1 MNPKRGLLYIIVA
14 LTIILFSLLP
24 RTAQAQR
31 AVSGVV
37 VDSLTGMPLPG
48 VNAVLFNSDSSFI
61 KGVATDTA
69 GTFRLAVPL
78 RTQYILRLSMIGYKS
93 YYVNIAKNKRGN
105 TALDTIFMTYND
117 AALKGVVVKG
127 TRPDMVVKD
136 DTTSFN
142 AAEYNVPEGEAL
154 EELIKLLPGV
164 EIDGTNITYNGKTI
178 SEFKI
183 NGKDFFKGNRSIA
196 LKNLPVELIKQI
208 KAYEKKSDYA
218 EQTGID
224 DGNEQTVMDI
234 ELKKEL
240 NETWTTNYD
249 AGVGSYGRYIQKI
262 FANRITDRSR
272 LTLTGNMNNDD
283 ARSNNKSFGADFSAN
298 NGKMKKENGRLELGG
313 HIGGHNDHSHNQTWR
328 NAENYMGTGQTSQ
341 FSNSDSYNKN
351 KSAGLSGNLRMEWHP
366 DTLTTVT
373 ASTNLAFTKTN
384 SFSRSRS
391 VRFNNDPYDIV
402 SDNDPLGNVFSDD
415 FSEATMP
422 ELYQATINRK
432 ATTSK
437 GNGDSYSFA
446 LTGML
451 VRRFNS
457 QGRNAS
463 FDFNIASSDGQNR
476 TFRISDIYYY
486 KNTEENR
493 HTFQDQYTFT
503 PTHNWNYNARASYS
517 EPILK
522 GLHLQASYGFERSR
536 NRNDRLLY
544 ELDSLDGWRYGEHE
558 LGELPQGVDSMQAA
572 LSMQNSHYSTYD
584 NFNHSWRASLNYTS
598 KKINA
603 FVATK
608 INYNTTNLHYQRST
622 IDTVL
627 IRRILRQSPSAMF
640 RYRVSKNENVELR
653 YSGWSSEP
661 AMTNRIPVTDN
672 SDPLNI
678 RLSGGNLK
686 PAWNNRIR
694 FGYSKFITKRQ
705 QNWDVNAQFEQSSN
719 NISTA
724 ILYDET
730 TGVRTTQP
738 KNINGNW
745 SARTDF
751 TFTTGFGKNK
761 AFRLKSSL
769 TTDYD
774 NSVGYISTGSK
785 ASSEKNT
792 TRTTSIFPRANL
804 RYRTDVFEAKIGAS
818 LRYRHTDNELRPQS
832 NMDTYNY
839 SYQASARVRL
849 PWKMTI
855 ESEMKMNS
863 RRGYSNKNMN
873 TDELVWN
880 ATASQNFF
888 KGSPLIVRLKLYDIL
903 HNRSNISRTIS
914 AQSRVD
920 SENDSSY
927 SYFMLHVILRL
938 NIFNGKVSS
947 GFGKS
952 KGEKKK
958 KMQ

>member
-24 RTAQAQR
+24 RNVQAQR

-37 VDSLTGMPLPG
+37 VDSLTGMPLLG

-61 KGVATDTA
+61 KGVATDTT
-69 GTFRLAVPL
+69 GTFRLAVHS

-93 YYVNIAKNKRGN
+93 YYVNIAKNKQGN
-105 TALDTIFMTYND
+105 MALDTIFMAYND
-117 AALKGVVVKG
+117 AALKDVVIKG
-127 TRPDMVVKD
+127 TRPDMVIKD

-183 NGKDFFKGNRSIA
+183 NGKDFFKGNRRIA

-240 NETWTTNYD
+240 NETWIANYD

-262 FANRITDRSR
+262 FANRMTDRSR

-283 ARSNNKSFGADFSAN
+283 ARSNNKSFGADFSIN

-366 DTLTTVT
+366 DTLTVVT
-373 ASTNLAFTKTN
+373 ASTNLSFTKTN

-391 VRFNNDPYDIV
+391 VRFNNDPYAIV
-402 SDNDPLGNVFSDD
+402 NDNDPLGNVFSDD
-415 FSEATMP
+415 FSEETMP
-422 ELYQATINRK
+422 ELYGATINRK

-463 FDFNIASSDGQNR
+463 FDFNIASSDGQNK

-486 KNTEENR
+486 KNTEDNR
-493 HTFQDQYTFT
+493 HTFQDQYISS
-503 PTHNWNYNARASYS
+503 PTHNWNYEARASYS
-517 EPILK
+517 EPIVK
-522 GLHLQASYGFERSR
+522 GLHFQASYGFGRSR
-536 NRNDRLLY
+536 SRSDRALY

-572 LSMQNSHYSTYD
+572 LNIQNSHYSTYD
-584 NFNHSWRASLNYTS
+584 NFNHSWRASLNYTG

-608 INYNTTNLHYQRST
+608 INYNTTNLHYRQSI

-640 RYRVSKNENVELR
+640 RYRVSKNENMELH
-653 YSGWSSEP
+653 YNGWSNEP

-694 FGYSKFITKRQ
+694 LGYSKFITKRQ

-751 TFTTGFGKNK
+751 TFTAGFGKNK

-769 TTDYD
+769 TTEYD
-774 NSVGYISTGSK
+774 NSVGYISTDSK

-792 TRTTSIFPRANL
+792 TRTTSLYPRANL

-855 ESEMKMNS
+855 ESEVKMNS

-888 KGSPLIVRLKLYDIL
+888 KGSPLIVRLKVFDIL

-927 SYFMLHVILRL
+927 SYFMLHMILRL

-947 GFGKS
+947 GYGKS

>member
-14 LTIILFSLLP
+14 LTIVLFSLLP
-24 RTAQAQR
+24 RTANAQR

-69 GTFRLAVPL
+69 GTFRLAIPL

-93 YYVNIAKNKRGN
+93 HYVNIAKNKHGN

-117 AALKGVVVKG
+117 ASLKGVVVKG
-127 TRPDMVVKD
+127 TRPDMVIKD

-249 AGVGSYGRYIQKI
+249 AGVGSYGRYIQKL

-283 ARSNNKSFGADFSAN
+283 ARSNNKSFGADFSTN
-298 NGKMKKENGRLELGG
+298 NGKMKKENGRFELGG

-391 VRFNNDPYDIV
+391 VRFNDDPYEIV

-486 KNTEENR
+486 KNTEDNR
-493 HTFQDQYTFT
+493 HTFQDQYTFS
-503 PTHNWNYNARASYS
+503 PTHNWNYNARLSYS

-536 NRNDRLLY
+536 SRSDRLLY

-572 LSMQNSHYSTYD
+572 LSTQNSHYSTYD
-584 NFNHSWRASLNYTS
+584 NFNHSWQASLNYTS

-608 INYNTTNLHYQRST
+608 INYNTTNLYYQRST

-640 RYRVSKNENVELR
+640 RYRVSKNEKVELR
-653 YSGWSSEP
+653 YNGWSNEP

-686 PAWNNRIR
+686 PAWNNRIK

-751 TFTTGFGKNK
+751 TFTTGFGKSK

-769 TTDYD
+769 TTNYD

-792 TRTTSIFPRANL
+792 TRTTSLFPRVNL
-804 RYRTDVFEAKIGAS
+804 RYRTDIFEAKIGAS

-947 GFGKS
+947 GYGKS

>member
-93 YYVNIAKNKRGN
+93 HYVNIAKNKRGN

-164 EIDGTNITYNGKTI
+164 EIDETNITYNGKTI

-208 KAYEKKSDYA
+208 KTYEKKSDYA

-283 ARSNNKSFGADFSAN
+283 ARSNNKSFGADFSTN

-391 VRFNNDPYDIV
+391 VRFNNDPYEIV
-402 SDNDPLGNVFSDD
+402 SDNDPLGNVFNDD

-493 HTFQDQYTFT
+493 HTFQDQYTFA

-598 KKINA
+598 KKITA

-694 FGYSKFITKRQ
+694 FGYSKFLTKRQ

-761 AFRLKSSL
+761 TFRLKSSL

>member
-1 MNPKRGLLYIIVA
+1 MSYFKRGHIYIIVA
-14 LTIILFSLLP
+14 LTIILFSILP
-24 RTAQAQR
+24 QTRAQR

-37 VDSLTGMPLPG
+37 VDSLTRMPLPG
-48 VNAVLFNSDSSFI
+48 VNAVLFNTDSSFI

-69 GTFRLAVPL
+69 GIFKLGIQTRM
-78 RTQYILRLSMIGYKS
+78 QYILRLSMIGYKS
-93 YYVNIAKNKRGN
+93 HYVNIAKNRQGKML
-105 TALDTIFMTYND
+105 LDTIFLTYNES
-117 AALKGVVVKG
+117 ALKDVVVKG
-127 TRPDMVVKD
+127 TRPDMVTKE

-142 AAEYNVPEGEAL
+142 AAEYNVPEGESL
-154 EELIKLLPGV
+154 EELVKLLPGV
-164 EIDGTNITYNGKTI
+164 EIDGTNITYNGKPI

-183 NGKDFFKGNRSIA
+183 NGKDFFKGNRRIA
-196 LKNLPVELIKQI
+196 LKNLPVELIKQV
-208 KAYEKKSDYA
+208 KTYEKKSDYA

-240 NETWTTNYD
+240 NETWTTSYD

-272 LTLTGNMNNDD
+272 LTLTGNMNDDD
-283 ARSNNKSFGADFSAN
+283 ARSNNKSFGADFSTN
-298 NGKMKKENGRLELGG
+298 NGKMKKENGRFELGG
-313 HIGGHNDHSHNQTWR
+313 HIGGHNDHSHSQTWR
-328 NAENYMGTGQTSQ
+328 NAENYKGTGQTSQ
-341 FSNSDSYNKN
+341 FSNSNSYNKN

-366 DTLTTVT
+366 DTLTIVT
-373 ASTNLAFTKTN
+373 ASTNLSFSKTRT
-384 SFSRSRS
+384 FSRSRS
-391 VRFNNDPYDIV
+391 VNFNNDPYNIT
-402 SDNDPLGNVFSDD
+402 DNDPLDNVFSDD
-415 FSEATMP
+415 FSEETMP
-422 ELYQATINRK
+422 ELYKATINRK
-432 ATTSK
+432 ASSSK

-451 VRRFNS
+451 VHRFNS
-457 QGRNAS
+457 RGRNAS
-463 FDFNIASSDGQNR
+463 FDFNMASSDAQNK

-486 KNTEENR
+486 KKAQDKR
-493 HTFQDQYTFT
+493 HTFQDQYVFS
-503 PTHNWNYNARASYS
+503 PTHNWNYNARISYS
-517 EPILK
+517 EPIVK
-522 GLHLQASYGFERSR
+522 RLHLQTSYSFERSR
-536 NRNDRLLY
+536 SRSDRLLY
-544 ELDSLDGWRYGEHE
+544 ELDSLDGWRNGEHE

-572 LSMQNSHYSTYD
+572 LSIQNSHYSTYD
-584 NFNHSWRASLNYTS
+584 NFNHSWSANLTYNS

-608 INYNTTNLHYQRST
+608 MNYSTTNLYYQRST
-622 IDTVL
+622 VDTAL
-627 IRRILRQSPSAMF
+627 TRQILRFSPSAKF
-640 RYRVSKNENVELR
+640 RYRVSKNERVELG
-653 YSGWSSEP
+653 YSGWNNEP
-661 AMTNRIPVTDN
+661 SMTNRIPVTDN

-678 RLSGGNLK
+678 RLPGGNLK
-686 PAWNNRIR
+686 PAWNNRIK
-694 FGYSKFITKRQ
+694 FGYNKFITKRQ

-724 ILYDET
+724 VLYDET
-730 TGVRTTQP
+730 TGGRTTQP

-761 AFRLKSSL
+761 AFRLNSSI
-769 TTDYD
+769 TTNYD

-792 TRTTSIFPRANL
+792 TRTTSIFPRVNL
-804 RYRTDVFEAKIGAS
+804 RYHNDILEAKIGAS
-818 LRYRHTDNELRPQS
+818 LRYRHTDNKLRPQS

-849 PWKMTI
+849 PWKMTV
-855 ESEMKMNS
+855 ESSWKMNS
-863 RRGYSNKNMN
+863 RRGYSNKSMN

-888 KGSPLIVRLKLYDIL
+888 KGSPLIVRLQLYDIL

-927 SYFMLHVILRL
+927 SYFMLHLILRL

-947 GFGKS
+947 GFGHS
-952 KGEKKK
+952 KGKKK
-958 KMQ
+958 NNKL